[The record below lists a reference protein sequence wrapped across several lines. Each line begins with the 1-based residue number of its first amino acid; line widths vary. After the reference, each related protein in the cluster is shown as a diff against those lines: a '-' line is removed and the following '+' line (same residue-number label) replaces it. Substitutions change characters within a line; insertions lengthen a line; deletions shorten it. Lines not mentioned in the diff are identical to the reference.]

1 MENKTI
7 PHLQTEFEGVP
18 IEVADARVAEC
29 SACGERAYS
38 AGEVRRW
45 KQAKLAALV
54 QRKTIPTGA
63 DVKRVREAHG
73 LSVADFAQLL
83 AVTRQTVHAWER
95 AVEEPIRSGPA
106 AILVL
111 LLAEEMALNA
121 THVFRKLVAVAARRG
136 QAISIETSVTPAR
149 GKSPLPSSRRRAV

>member
-29 SACGERAYS
+29 SACGERACS

-45 KQAKLAALV
+45 KQIKQAALLH
-54 QRKTIPTGA
+54 RKVLPTGA

-73 LSVADFAQLL
+73 LTVADLAHLL

-95 AVEEPIRSGPA
+95 AEDEPIKSGPA
-106 AILVL
+106 ALLVL
-111 LLAEEMALNA
+111 LLADEIAANVA
-121 THVFRKLVAVAARRG
+121 PVFRKLVTVAARRG
-136 QAISIETSVTPAR
+136 QGISLETSVTPAR